1 MKLTPEVLREICQ
14 QHKQYISCPELND
27 VLYLNHKGIEKI
39 ESLEVRAQ
47 AYAYHTHVRH
57 FNSRLATLSASSPA
71 SHGTIQYKHTVA
83 SILGCCLSRAPQL
96 TVLNCHLHPTALG
109 SAHAFPPVVPQA
121 YTGLRTLYLES
132 NAIAT
137 IEGLSAQQHLRTLHL
152 GKNLLDSLHGL
163 QTLTQLE
170 VLDVSHNRISSCAG
184 LGALKSLRSLDISC
198 NRLSTAADLAELQ
211 SCTRLVTLDMSQNQL
226 CADGL
231 LELLGEGRWQLA
243 LLRLQG
249 NPLVGQIE

>member
-1 MKLTPEVLREICQ
+1 M
-14 QHKQYISCPELND
+14 
-27 VLYLNHKGIEKI
+27 
-39 ESLEVRAQ
+39 A
-47 AYAYHTHVRH
+47 
-57 FNSRLATLSASSPA
+57 
-71 SHGTIQYKHTVA
+71 
-83 SILGCCLSRAPQL
+83 
-96 TVLNCHLHPTALG
+96 HLHPA
-109 SAHAFPPVVPQA
+109 APCFARAFPFFVAPQA

-226 CADGL
+226 CADGV

>member
-1 MKLTPEVLREICQ
+1 MKLTPEVLREVCQ

-39 ESLEVRAQ
+39 ESLEVRAK
-47 AYAYHTHVRH
+47 AHAPVHHTHVRPV
-57 FNSRLATLSASSPA
+57 FAALRLCLPWSPSSRGRA
-71 SHGTIQYKHTVA
+71 QHTSTWDGGV
-83 SILGCCLSRAPQL
+83 SQSTEAPQWL
-96 TVLNCHLHPTALG
+96 TCTQLHLALP
-109 SAHAFPPVVPQA
+109 AFPFFVAPQA

-184 LGALKSLRSLDISC
+184 LGALKSLCSLDISC

-226 CADGL
+226 CADGV